1 MTAGYVVSTVRASGA
16 DKVMFEVV
24 TDRLQRLTVQ
34 MRSRQTSAENIA
46 ATISHA
52 IDALYAQPSPVR

>member
-1 MTAGYVVSTVRASGA
+1 MTDGYVISTVRASGA

-34 MRSRQTSAENIA
+34 MRSRQTSAENVA
-46 ATISHA
+46 ATIEHA